1 MHIYKGESQRRSGEG
16 NMPNMLKDI
25 KQIEFPFFARFD
37 DYQEAYFF
45 ANVLSSVVEQTV
57 RPDQQDNDG
66 RSGYLFKFIL
76 VR

>member
-1 MHIYKGESQRRSGEG
+1 
-16 NMPNMLKDI
+16 MPNMLKDI

>member
-1 MHIYKGESQRRSGEG
+1 
-16 NMPNMLKDI
+16 MPNMLKDT
-25 KQIEFPFFARFD
+25 KQIEFPFFERFA

-45 ANVLSSVVEQTV
+45 ANVLSRVVKQTV

-66 RSGYLFKFIL
+66 QRGYVFKFTL

>member
-37 DYQEAYFF
+37 NYQEAYFF

-66 RSGYLFKFIL
+66 RGGYLFKFIL

>member
-1 MHIYKGESQRRSGEG
+1 
-16 NMPNMLKDI
+16 MPNMLKDT

-66 RSGYLFKFIL
+66 RGGYLFKFIL